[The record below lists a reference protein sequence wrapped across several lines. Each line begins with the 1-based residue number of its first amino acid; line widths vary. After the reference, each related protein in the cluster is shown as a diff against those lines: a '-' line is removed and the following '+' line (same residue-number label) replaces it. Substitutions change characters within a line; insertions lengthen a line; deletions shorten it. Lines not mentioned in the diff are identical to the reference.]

1 MKQTLSLAENGRMFL
16 AFPRGVFQSA
26 RFIYS
31 HYRRSLSGCTNDGNL
46 LASLGAPRVRL
57 PQPLAVPVAA
67 KPSEV
72 EEAAAAY
79 GVEGPSGLAQD
90 FALGWP
96 WQLWERRQFL
106 GRTAL
111 WGLVL
116 STLAAFV
123 IPKRYESTTQL
134 MPPDTQSS
142 SGMAMMAA
150 LGGKGGTGLSSLADG
165 LLGMKSTG
173 DLFISILHSR
183 TVEDRLVERFD
194 LRRAIWDRYRQNAR
208 KDLAKNTG
216 ISEGRKSGVTAI
228 TVTDRD
234 PQRAAQMARAY
245 VEELD
250 RLVAQVSTSSARR
263 ERIFIEQRLA
273 AVKQDLTVP
282 PASSANTPAGT
293 RPSILTPKARRRW
306 MPQRSWMGN

>member
-1 MKQTLSLAENGRMFL
+1 M
-16 AFPRGVFQSA
+16 
-26 RFIYS
+26 
-31 HYRRSLSGCTNDGNL
+31 
-46 LASLGAPRVRL
+46 RL

-194 LRRAIWDRYRQNAR
+194 LRRAYLGQVPAKRSQKPGQKHRDFRGPQKRRHRYHRNR
-208 KDLAKNTG
+208 
-216 ISEGRKSGVTAI
+216 TAI
-228 TVTDRD
+228 RSALH
-234 PQRAAQMARAY
+234 RWHA
-245 VEELD
+245 L
-250 RLVAQVSTSSARR
+250 TS
-263 ERIFIEQRLA
+263 
-273 AVKQDLTVP
+273 
-282 PASSANTPAGT
+282 
-293 RPSILTPKARRRW
+293 
-306 MPQRSWMGN
+306 RSWTGW